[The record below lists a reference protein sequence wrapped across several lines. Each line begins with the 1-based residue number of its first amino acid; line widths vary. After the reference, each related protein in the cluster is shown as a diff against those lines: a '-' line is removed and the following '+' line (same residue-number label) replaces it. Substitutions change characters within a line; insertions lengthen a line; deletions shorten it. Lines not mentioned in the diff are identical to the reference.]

1 MLRPQG
7 RLLIVDF
14 APHDFEFLRHEHA
27 HRRLGF
33 AAETVGQWIEQAE
46 LDLVS
51 HSVVPSE
58 PGSEGKIAVSLWLGR
73 DRRLALAGTER
84 EVA

>member
-1 MLRPQG
+1 M
-7 RLLIVDF
+7 VDF
-14 APHDFEFLRHEHA
+14 AAHELEFLREEYA

-33 AAETVGQWIEQAE
+33 SAETVAQWMTAAG
-46 LDLVS
+46 LDMILHRS
-51 HSVVPSE
+51 LPPE

-73 DRRLALAGTER
+73 DRRAVKPAIR